1 MPTHML
7 PARQR
12 VRRHCAYVHNVYG
25 CACLRSHCPRYTAC
39 THSYRHARSA
49 HRPSGSVGAHWH
61 RTSVWAPAERTLR
74 SVGAHFALCRCAQT
88 SRPARTALT
97 TTGTGSEN
105 TERTDRMQRAFF
117 RCGSFG
123 ATQAGAFVGGTHTL
137 RIDGAHYTLYRYV
150 PTSPICRAPKHTHP
164 HRQRVCRRRNHFSPL
179 QSALRFGHARKAL
192 ADVWRHRRRRASPAF
207 QRHGQQLVH
216 PQSAS

>member
-1 MPTHML
+1 ML

-61 RTSVWAPAERTLR
+61 RTS
-74 SVGAHFALCRCAQT
+74 
-88 SRPARTALT
+88 
-97 TTGTGSEN
+97 GTGSEN